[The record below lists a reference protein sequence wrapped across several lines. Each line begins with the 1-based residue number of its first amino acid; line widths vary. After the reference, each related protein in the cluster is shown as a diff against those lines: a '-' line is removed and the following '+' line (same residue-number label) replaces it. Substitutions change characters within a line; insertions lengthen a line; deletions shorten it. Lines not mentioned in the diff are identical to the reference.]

1 MSGLPKTKKTKYSS
15 STISEKTDSDFG
27 ENEGFFDPPP
37 FVAYSRGILVPSSNV
52 QKADSD
58 LREVESLLDP
68 DTGMF
73 TSINIAE
80 KERLTLRMGFP
91 KLFHPILTRN

>member
-1 MSGLPKTKKTKYSS
+1 MSPNLVLNEDDKKRRFRKYKNPEELTATDQCGTLTNNQKRQLMGSLPKTKKSKNSS

-52 QKADSD
+52 
-58 LREVESLLDP
+58 
-68 DTGMF
+68 
-73 TSINIAE
+73 
-80 KERLTLRMGFP
+80 
-91 KLFHPILTRN
+91 